1 MSQTSGPLGH
11 LVSQIPKV
19 LLCGEQSELAL
30 VTVSGGFP
38 GSPVVTILCFTV
50 GAGYGGR
57 FDPWS
62 EN

>member
-38 GSPVVTILCFTV
+38 GSPVVTILCFQ
-50 GAGYGGR
+50 GR
-57 FDPWS
+57 GHGFGS
-62 EN
+62 CLQN